1 MESLVET
8 IWAECDKM
16 GLLYDRHHLPI
27 KIGPDCY
34 MLYAVEASAECHNK
48 GHCTNKRYYALTG
61 GSEVRIYE
69 N

>member
-1 MESLVET
+1 METLVET
-8 IWAECDKM
+8 IWAECDRM

-34 MLYAVEASAECHNK
+34 MLYAVEATVMCHSN